1 MRKTELYETTLD
13 ELANAVAKK
22 VVKHVAKL
30 FNVTNISVWGW
41 VINNTT
47 PFKTSTLK
55 KFCSK
60 PTILFLTLIFSSLTF
75 SQELHHEII
84 SSQGKNVQ
92 LDSGIYVTQT
102 IGQHSVASYSIDNL
116 TVQQGYQQSFW
127 DSLINSNEEFNII
140 VGDITFYPNPI
151 IDYVN
156 FNFSDLKS
164 SGLNVLVFDYAG
176 RVLITTKIDIENY
189 KTKLDLSSL
198 PSGSYLIYLN
208 TNKFNYHTKIIKK

>member
-1 MRKTELYETTLD
+1 M
-13 ELANAVAKK
+13 KK
-22 VVKHVAKL
+22 IKIKL
-30 FNVTNISVWGW
+30 FI
-41 VINNTT
+41 
-47 PFKTSTLK
+47 
-55 KFCSK
+55 
-60 PTILFLTLIFSSLTF
+60 TIIFPLTIV
-75 SQELHHEII
+75 SQEIQREVI
-84 SSQGKNVQ
+84 SSQGESVE

-102 IGQHSVASYSIDNL
+102 IGQHSIASYSIDNL

-127 DSLINSNEEFNII
+127 NSLISNNEEFN
-140 VGDITFYPNPI
+140 VDITFYPNPT

-156 FNFSDLKS
+156 FNFSNLES
-164 SGLNVLVFDYAG
+164 SDLNVLVFDYAG

>member
-1 MRKTELYETTLD
+1 MKYKINL
-13 ELANAVAKK
+13 
-22 VVKHVAKL
+22 VVSL
-30 FNVTNISVWGW
+30 
-41 VINNTT
+41 
-47 PFKTSTLK
+47 
-55 KFCSK
+55 
-60 PTILFLTLIFSSLTF
+60 LFLYSLSSF
-75 SQELHHEII
+75 CQELHHEII

-92 LDSGIYVTQT
+92 LDSGVYVTQT
-102 IGQHSVASYSIDNL
+102 IGQHSIASYSMDNL

-127 DSLINSNEEFNII
+127 NSLINSNEEFNTE
-140 VGDITFYPNPI
+140 ITFYPNPT

-156 FNFSDLKS
+156 FNFSNLES
-164 SGLNVLVFDYAG
+164 SDLNVLVFDYAG

>member
-1 MRKTELYETTLD
+1 MKYKINLVVSIFFMFTL
-13 ELANAVAKK
+13 
-22 VVKHVAKL
+22 
-30 FNVTNISVWGW
+30 F
-41 VINNTT
+41 
-47 PFKTSTLK
+47 
-55 KFCSK
+55 
-60 PTILFLTLIFSSLTF
+60 TF
-75 SQELHHEII
+75 SQEIQREVI
-84 SSQGKNVQ
+84 SSQGQSVE

-127 DSLINSNEEFNII
+127 NSLINSNEEFN
-140 VGDITFYPNPI
+140 VDITFYPNPT

-156 FNFSDLKS
+156 FNFSNLES
-164 SGLNVLVFDYAG
+164 SDLNVLVFDYAG
-176 RVLITTKIDIENY
+176 RVLITTKIDIKNY

>member
-1 MRKTELYETTLD
+1 MKYKINL
-13 ELANAVAKK
+13 
-22 VVKHVAKL
+22 VVSL
-30 FNVTNISVWGW
+30 
-41 VINNTT
+41 
-47 PFKTSTLK
+47 
-55 KFCSK
+55 
-60 PTILFLTLIFSSLTF
+60 LFLYSLSSF
-75 SQELHHEII
+75 CQELHHEII

-92 LDSGIYVTQT
+92 LDSGVYVTQT
-102 IGQHSVASYSIDNL
+102 IGQHSIASYSMDNL

-127 DSLINSNEEFNII
+127 NSLINSNEEFNTE
-140 VGDITFYPNPI
+140 ITFYPNPT

-156 FNFSDLKS
+156 FNFSNLEYSD
-164 SGLNVLVFDYAG
+164 LNVLVFDYAG

>member
-1 MRKTELYETTLD
+1 MKYKINLIVIIYFMFTL
-13 ELANAVAKK
+13 
-22 VVKHVAKL
+22 
-30 FNVTNISVWGW
+30 F
-41 VINNTT
+41 
-47 PFKTSTLK
+47 
-55 KFCSK
+55 
-60 PTILFLTLIFSSLTF
+60 TF
-75 SQELHHEII
+75 SQEIQREVI
-84 SSQGKNVQ
+84 SSQGQ
-92 LDSGIYVTQT
+92 SIELDSGIYVTQT

-127 DSLINSNEEFNII
+127 NSLINSNEEFN
-140 VGDITFYPNPI
+140 VDITFYPNPT

-156 FNFSDLKS
+156 FNFSNLES
-164 SGLNVLVFDYAG
+164 SDLNVLVFDYAG

>member
-1 MRKTELYETTLD
+1 MKYKINLVVSIFFMFTL
-13 ELANAVAKK
+13 
-22 VVKHVAKL
+22 
-30 FNVTNISVWGW
+30 F
-41 VINNTT
+41 
-47 PFKTSTLK
+47 
-55 KFCSK
+55 
-60 PTILFLTLIFSSLTF
+60 TF
-75 SQELHHEII
+75 SQEIQREVI
-84 SSQGKNVQ
+84 SSQGESVE

-127 DSLINSNEEFNII
+127 NSLIISNEEFN
-140 VGDITFYPNPI
+140 VDITFYPNPT

-156 FNFSDLKS
+156 FNFSNLES
-164 SGLNVLVFDYAG
+164 SDLNVLVFDYAG

>member
-1 MRKTELYETTLD
+1 MKYKINLIVIIYFMFTL
-13 ELANAVAKK
+13 
-22 VVKHVAKL
+22 
-30 FNVTNISVWGW
+30 F
-41 VINNTT
+41 
-47 PFKTSTLK
+47 
-55 KFCSK
+55 
-60 PTILFLTLIFSSLTF
+60 TF
-75 SQELHHEII
+75 SQEIQREVI
-84 SSQGKNVQ
+84 SSQGESVE

-116 TVQQGYQQSFW
+116 TIQQGYQQSFW
-127 DSLINSNEEFNII
+127 NSLINSNEEFN
-140 VGDITFYPNPI
+140 VDITFYPNPT

-156 FNFSDLKS
+156 FNFSNLES
-164 SGLNVLVFDYAG
+164 SDLNVLVFDYAG

>member
-1 MRKTELYETTLD
+1 M
-13 ELANAVAKK
+13 KK
-22 VVKHVAKL
+22 PFVV
-30 FNVTNISVWGW
+30 
-41 VINNTT
+41 
-47 PFKTSTLK
+47 K
-55 KFCSK
+55 KFCFK
-60 PTILFLTLIFSSLTF
+60 PAILFLTFIFSGLIF

-84 SSQGKNVQ
+84 SSQGKSVE
-92 LDSGIYVTQT
+92 LDSGIYVSQT
-102 IGQHSVASYSIDNL
+102 IGQHSIASYTMDNL

-127 DSLINSNEEFNII
+127 NSLISNNEEFN
-140 VGDITFYPNPI
+140 VEITFYPNPT

-156 FNFSDLKS
+156 FNFSNLES
-164 SGLNVLVFDYAG
+164 SDLNVLVFDYAG

>member
-1 MRKTELYETTLD
+1 MKYKINLVVSIFFMFTL
-13 ELANAVAKK
+13 
-22 VVKHVAKL
+22 
-30 FNVTNISVWGW
+30 F
-41 VINNTT
+41 
-47 PFKTSTLK
+47 
-55 KFCSK
+55 
-60 PTILFLTLIFSSLTF
+60 TF
-75 SQELHHEII
+75 SQEIQREVI
-84 SSQGKNVQ
+84 SSQGESVE

-116 TVQQGYQQSFW
+116 TIQQGYQQSFW
-127 DSLINSNEEFNII
+127 NSLINSNEEFN
-140 VGDITFYPNPI
+140 VDITFYPNPT

-156 FNFSDLKS
+156 FNFSNLES
-164 SGLNVLVFDYAG
+164 SDLNVLVFDYAG

>member
-1 MRKTELYETTLD
+1 MKYKINLVVSIFFMFTL
-13 ELANAVAKK
+13 
-22 VVKHVAKL
+22 
-30 FNVTNISVWGW
+30 F
-41 VINNTT
+41 
-47 PFKTSTLK
+47 
-55 KFCSK
+55 
-60 PTILFLTLIFSSLTF
+60 TF
-75 SQELHHEII
+75 SQEIQREVI
-84 SSQGKNVQ
+84 SSQGQSVE

-102 IGQHSVASYSIDNL
+102 IGQHSIASYSSDNL

-127 DSLINSNEEFNII
+127 NSLIDSNEEFN
-140 VGDITFYPNPI
+140 VDITFYPNPT

-156 FNFSDLKS
+156 FNFSNLES
-164 SGLNVLVFDYAG
+164 SDLNVLVFDYAG

>member
-1 MRKTELYETTLD
+1 MKYKINLVVSIFFMFTL
-13 ELANAVAKK
+13 
-22 VVKHVAKL
+22 
-30 FNVTNISVWGW
+30 F
-41 VINNTT
+41 
-47 PFKTSTLK
+47 
-55 KFCSK
+55 
-60 PTILFLTLIFSSLTF
+60 TF
-75 SQELHHEII
+75 SQEIQREVI
-84 SSQGKNVQ
+84 SSQGQSVE

-127 DSLINSNEEFNII
+127 NSLVNSNEEYNFI
-140 VGDITFYPNPI
+140 VGDITFYPNPT

-156 FNFSDLKS
+156 FNFSNLES
-164 SGLNVLVFDYAG
+164 SDLNVLVFDYAG

>member
-1 MRKTELYETTLD
+1 MKYKINLVVSIFFMFTL
-13 ELANAVAKK
+13 
-22 VVKHVAKL
+22 
-30 FNVTNISVWGW
+30 F
-41 VINNTT
+41 
-47 PFKTSTLK
+47 
-55 KFCSK
+55 
-60 PTILFLTLIFSSLTF
+60 TF
-75 SQELHHEII
+75 SQEIQREVI
-84 SSQGKNVQ
+84 SSQGESVE

-127 DSLINSNEEFNII
+127 NSLIDSNEEFN
-140 VGDITFYPNPI
+140 VDITFYPNPT

-156 FNFSDLKS
+156 FNFSNLES
-164 SGLNVLVFDYAG
+164 SDLNVLVFDYAG